1 MLFPNHPAYAEIR
14 AGMGYQPGAHALL
27 GYAAPWHGMKGYEPG
42 PFMGLGAFSQQ
53 ESAAA
58 LNAGVLQQSD
68 LDLLSSVGATDVDLI
83 NLIDGDTTLAQLYA
97 QYGVTIPPSTAAP
110 TTAPASA
117 SVTPQGPT
125 AQQAFGSA
133 GQLPTGSQIS
143 YTAGWS
149 PIHGAASDV
158 QAALSTKLPSYGM
171 QLLSFNSTGTS
182 LLGIGTAGFTAT
194 IAVTGS
200 GFALVSD
207 AQSILVTIV
216 QSVIGSGNLTTNQAS
231 VVSTPSTPAVA
242 TMPAATNPVAWL
254 ENNAIYIGAA
264 VAALVLL
271 NNFTGRRR

>member
-27 GYAAPWHGMKGYEPG
+27 GYAAPWHGMEGYEP
-42 PFMGLGAFSQQ
+42 GLGAFSSQ

-58 LNAGVLQQSD
+58 LNAGVVQQSD

-83 NLIDGDTTLAQLYA
+83 NLINGDTTLTQLYA

-117 SVTPQGPT
+117 TATSTPTPAVQGPSPSQAGQVPSGSTLLYTASYAALKAWTTASSAIQALSPLLPAHGMSILTQQVGSSGLFSSNASFSVTVLD
-125 AQQAFGSA
+125 S
-133 GQLPTGSQIS
+133 
-143 YTAGWS
+143 
-149 PIHGAASDV
+149 
-158 QAALSTKLPSYGM
+158 
-171 QLLSFNSTGTS
+171 
-182 LLGIGTAGFTAT
+182 IGH
-194 IAVTGS
+194 
-200 GFALVSD
+200 ALVSD
-207 AQSILVTIV
+207 AKSVLDALMNQITNNGLQSST
-216 QSVIGSGNLTTNQAS
+216 LT
-231 VVSTPSTPAVA
+231 VVSSGTVATGQTPA
-242 TMPAATNPVAWL
+242 AASTDPVSWL